1 MKDSFNDLTL
11 QELHKKQEEL
21 NREYRDIRFNMVIGH
36 VDNPLKKRT
45 VRRKLT
51 RVNTLIHE
59 YELGIRKEIKKQ
71 EIKKQE
77 KKQE

>member
-11 QELHKKQEEL
+11 LELRKKHDEL
-21 NREYRDIRFNMVIGH
+21 IKEYRDVRFNVVMGH

-45 VRRKLT
+45 MRRKLA
-51 RVNTLIHE
+51 RANTLLHE

-71 EIKKQE
+71 E
-77 KKQE
+77 